1 MTACHTVFFPAPPE
15 SFDYYPIQYKNLKE
29 EDNNND
35 LIQILRENWSK
46 RQENGGIDP
55 IKEEVQNRRQE
66 EKENQPEENQ
76 DETVAKTVRK
86 ENVFEDELTEE
97 EMKIIALRVA
107 EQRKRYEEFEKRE
120 NQRKID
126 KLQSLFPY
134 LTAEECL
141 ESIEYCKEER
151 KYDETITNTP
161 EDEAACKF
169 ATDGFWHLIRKRIAK
184 KHEAKRAH
192 TIRDYSTETL
202 NDRSGMKRQRKSR
215 KCTHVSLSGIR
226 IGRKEDG
233 RLRLDDALKRVKESG
248 SMDGWSEARIKA
260 YQSINENPNA
270 YYYRF
275 NAPDEEQRYGAWTKE
290 EEKLFFE
297 RLKECKIGENY
308 EWGIFSMGIPGRVGY
323 QCSNFY
329 RRLLKEGRVKDDN
342 YYFDAKGEPKFKFKS
357 SSKIQ
362 LEEGSTTVTSHAPK
376 RRRQRSKSK
385 GRHKKKKKNSWEDS
399 SDDENENDSENSDDE
414 EYRPGSH
421 GTRSRPHCKA
431 TDAESDGIMISSQN
445 YSETSDQEDTV
456 VAGYARDEDNPIP
469 EFIDAI
475 TLEPIRRPAIS
486 PYGHVLGYSTW
497 KRALQNEP
505 KNTCPFTKKPLR
517 VQDLVILTWDNIEE
531 YRSSIVH

>member
-1 MTACHTVFFPAPPE
+1 MMAASQAMFFPAPPE
-15 SFDYYPIQYKNLKE
+15 TCSFRAHQYKSLQ
-29 EDNNND
+29 EDINCSSI
-35 LIQILRENWSK
+35 IQILRENWSK
-46 RQENGGIDP
+46 RLENGGVDP
-55 IKEEVQNRRQE
+55 IKEELKRMAQE
-66 EKENQPEENQ
+66 EKENQSEENQ
-76 DETVAKTVRK
+76 DETMARTVRK

-97 EMKIIALRVA
+97 EMKIIAMRVA
-107 EQRKRYEEFEKRE
+107 EQRRRYEEFEKRE
-120 NQRKID
+120 NRRKID

-134 LTAEECL
+134 LTDEECL
-141 ESIEYCKEER
+141 ESIEFCKEER
-151 KYDETITNTP
+151 RYDDTIANTP

-184 KHEAKRAH
+184 KHEEWFKKATQESKVH
-192 TIRDYSTETL
+192 SY
-202 NDRSGMKRQRKSR
+202 
-215 KCTHVSLSGIR
+215 
-226 IGRKEDG
+226 
-233 RLRLDDALKRVKESG
+233 DALKRVKESG

-260 YQSINENPNA
+260 YQSIDENPNA

-275 NAPDEEQRYGAWTKE
+275 NAPNEEQRYGAWTKE

-308 EWGIFSMGIPGRVGY
+308 EWGIFSIGIPGRVGY

-357 SSKIQ
+357 SNKIQ
-362 LEEGSTTVTSHAPK
+362 FEDSSTTATSQAPK
-376 RRRQRSKSK
+376 RRRQHKKSNGK
-385 GRHKKKKKNSWEDS
+385 HKKKKKCSWEDS
-399 SDDENENDSENSDDE
+399 SDEDNENDTECSDDE

-421 GTRSRPHCKA
+421 GTRSRPQLRA
-431 TDAESDGIMISSQN
+431 ADSGSEGLVNSSQN
-445 YSETSDQEDTV
+445 FSETSDQEDSV
-456 VAGYARDEDNPIP
+456 FAGYARDGDNPIP

-517 VQDLVILTWDNIEE
+517 VQDLVILTWENIEQ

>member
-1 MTACHTVFFPAPPE
+1 MAASQAMFFPAPPE
-15 SFDYYPIQYKNLKE
+15 TCKLRTYQYKNIQK
-29 EDNNND
+29 DID
-35 LIQILRENWSK
+35 YSSLIKILRENWSK

-55 IKEEVQNRRQE
+55 IKEEVKRLEQE
-66 EKENQPEENQ
+66 EKENQPEENP
-76 DETVAKTVRK
+76 ETVARTVRK

-97 EMKIIALRVA
+97 EMKIIAMRVA
-107 EQRKRYEEFEKRE
+107 EQRKKYEEFEKRE

-126 KLQSLFPY
+126 KLQSLYPY
-134 LTAEECL
+134 LTDEECL
-141 ESIEYCKEER
+141 ESIEFCKEER
-151 KYDETITNTP
+151 RYDDTITNTP

-169 ATDGFWHLIRKRIAK
+169 ATDGFWHHIRKRIAK
-184 KHEAKRAH
+184 KHEEKRAH
-192 TIRDYSTETL
+192 SINDHSTEVFA
-202 NDRSGMKRQRKSR
+202 DRSGLKRQRKSR
-215 KCTHVSLSGIR
+215 KCTHVSFSGIR

-260 YQSINENPNA
+260 YQSIDENPNA

-275 NAPDEEQRYGAWTKE
+275 NAPNEEQRYGAWTKE

-308 EWGIFSMGIPGRVGY
+308 EWGIFSIGIPGRVGY

-357 SSKIQ
+357 SNKIQ
-362 LEEGSTTVTSHAPK
+362 VQDGSATVTAHAPK
-376 RRRQRSKSK
+376 RRRQRNKSK
-385 GRHKKKKKNSWEDS
+385 GKHKKKRKSSWEDS
-399 SDDENENDSENSDDE
+399 SDENSENDTEYSDDE

-421 GTRSRPHCKA
+421 GTRSRPQLRT
-431 TDAESDGIMISSQN
+431 TDTGSDNIVNSSQN
-445 YSETSDQEDTV
+445 FSESSDQEDVV
-456 VAGYARDEDNPIP
+456 VAGYARDGDNPIP

-517 VQDLVILTWDNIEE
+517 VQDLVILTWENIEQ